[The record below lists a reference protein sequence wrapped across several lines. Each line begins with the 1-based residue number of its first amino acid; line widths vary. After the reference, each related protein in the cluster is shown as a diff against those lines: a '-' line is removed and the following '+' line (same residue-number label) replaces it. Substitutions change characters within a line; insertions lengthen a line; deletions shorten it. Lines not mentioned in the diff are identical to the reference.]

1 MIASERLNT
10 YHFEIAPTLSM
21 IINKMKIDRI
31 CSERESKERN
41 RERVPEIECTLIT
54 NNKKRFAE

>member
-41 RERVPEIECTLIT
+41 RERERESA
-54 NNKKRFAE
+54 RD